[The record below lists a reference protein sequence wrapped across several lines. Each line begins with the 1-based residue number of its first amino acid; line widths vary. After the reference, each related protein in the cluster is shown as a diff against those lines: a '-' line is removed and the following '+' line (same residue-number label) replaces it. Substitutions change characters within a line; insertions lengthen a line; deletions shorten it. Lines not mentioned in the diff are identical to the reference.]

1 MLRTLVAV
9 LLLLGLLAGWACA
22 QTPGAEAGLPEE
34 AQAGQLPDLSGQAV
48 TGEAVAD
55 LADFICGCL
64 DDGGTV
70 PDWASVQTVNGRPR
84 RVSAAEVFILLA
96 RTVYLWNS
104 SGELPATVPITPQDV
119 NPPQLDAEDV
129 PQGEFDPESGREINT
144 EDFLGW
150 CGDTVY
156 WVDRLHTIPTAVSL
170 VDGERLSAA
179 EYLAGLAICVQYGY
193 FEGDLLD
200 HIFLPAYA
208 PPQAWVKAFQAEA
221 PEEVTT
227 EEGAVGEEGAA
238 AETSAGEG
246 VAATP
251 VGLEEEPAPEEEQ
264 QPEYPNPTL
273 VLLPEPGKQVSG
285 VVDMLAVYSGPPA
298 DYVIFGA
305 DGRTKTMTNTLPYTC
320 RWDTSALA
328 PGSHAFRVRIYGE
341 EDALLIDQ
349 VSAYTVVP
357 PKPGP
362 GGQAK

>member
-9 LLLLGLLAGWACA
+9 FVLLGLLAGWGCA
-22 QTPGAEAGLPEE
+22 QTPGTEAAPPGE
-34 AQAGQLPDLSGQAV
+34 AQAGQLPDLSDQAV
-48 TGEAVAD
+48 TGKAVAD

-64 DDGGTV
+64 NDGGTV

-84 RVSAAEVFILLA
+84 RVSAAEVFVLLA

-150 CGDTVY
+150 CADTVY
-156 WVDRLHTIPTAVSL
+156 WVDRLHTIPTAVWL
-170 VDGERLSAA
+170 VDGERLSAT

-200 HIFLPAYA
+200 YIFLPAYA
-208 PPQAWVKAFQAEA
+208 PPQTWVKAFEAAA
-221 PEEVTT
+221 PEQVA
-227 EEGAVGEEGAA
+227 EEEAA
-238 AETSAGEG
+238 AEPAAGEE
-246 VAATP
+246 AAAAP
-251 VGLEEEPAPEEEQ
+251 AGLEEELAPEEEQ
-264 QPEYPNPTL
+264 QPQYPSPTL

-298 DYVIFGA
+298 DYVVFGV
-305 DGRTKTMTNTLPYTC
+305 DGRTKTITNAPPYTY

-328 PGSHAFRVRIYGE
+328 PGSHAFRARIYGE
-341 EDALLIDQ
+341 DDALLIDQ

-357 PKPGP
+357 PNPAP